1 MGVYNCDNA
10 NHVAPLSDGGF
21 MMCAYYDESL
31 YPVRRYSSTGQ
42 PIFAAGLVDTDF
54 SALASTGDDDIYAIV
69 GKGPNVKLIRL
80 ALPGDRVKMPN
91 GADSYP
97 VLEGDEGKDPNA
109 VPVGG
114 LAVSVSPNG
123 GADAYAPITGKN
135 VVCVFDLA
143 TGKKKADLPVP
154 SVQDIAIDYN
164 GTIWVITGKDIS
176 ILSPDGKVEK
186 KFAAGVDAPRY
197 LAAGRDR
204 LAVVDE
210 TAARVA
216 VLSTEG
222 KVIHVMGK
230 QRPIG
235 EFVPVGTDYWR
246 NPRGTCFLNDGRL
259 VVCEYYRTRI
269 LNPDTGKILYE
280 IVSDFVDTVVVHP
293 TRSEYVI
300 DSLGIF
306 RVDQKTGAWQ
316 WLLEAPRWTNRNYFD
331 GAKWTERPDPFGNP
345 MEIVVLGGRTFVAY
359 WLVENALRMVDV
371 TDPLHPRLALIVMW
385 EKAITD
391 HKAWFPK
398 DGTLQLVDDPTF
410 RLASNPRAAFAKDGS
425 IMHGYNAGDKGDM
438 PTLRRIPF
446 KGLDEKNNPIF
457 DWANPTITAT
467 GAEKTKQ
474 KMAFTDAGL
483 SIDRSTDDVYFGG
496 MTAQFNECIPA
507 FFRGATGVG
516 KFNAQGKPMWFSR
529 SSGGNYLWAAAI
541 NDGKN
546 SYVLATKI
554 LSGQVDVFDADGMRL
569 ATSNWSWPTS
579 YTSGWVDCS
588 HSVSPFIRPDGKIG
602 AYVEDDA
609 IGRLNRIRMDG
620 ADTIRKTTTAID
632 WKPTGAVAGAAPMA
646 ESAGAKGV
654 EKVQVLPKIPELKVD
669 GDWSAWAKAGVV
681 PQIVALPVVNFKH
694 CIMPEDIWQTFNSGT
709 AIGAMAHDGKF
720 IYVYFVVTC
729 DGMQFDAA
737 TPGEMCMYDSIEFWA
752 ELDQFGLGFTRD
764 GSPQL
769 FKYRFYDD
777 AGKPYSPSHSIA
789 KENVWGAKLD
799 DLASHP
805 LGRQLAEITG
815 VSFKNKRGYAV
826 MGRIPFIEIKLV
838 GGIAGRG
845 GNDVLNLKSEGD
857 IVRLGVDFDGV
868 TAMGH
873 AQDFKIAWPA
883 SLMFG
888 DPSRSVPFVLG
899 K

>member
-1 MGVYNCDNA
+1 MPGV
-10 NHVAPLSDGGF
+10 G
-21 MMCAYYDESL
+21 
-31 YPVRRYSSTGQ
+31 
-42 PIFAAGLVDTDF
+42 
-54 SALASTGDDDIYAIV
+54 
-69 GKGPNVKLIRL
+69 
-80 ALPGDRVKMPN
+80 
-91 GADSYP
+91 
-97 VLEGDEGKDPNA
+97 
-109 VPVGG
+109 
-114 LAVSVSPNG
+114 
-123 GADAYAPITGKN
+123 
-135 VVCVFDLA
+135 
-143 TGKKKADLPVP
+143 
-154 SVQDIAIDYN
+154 DIAIDYR
-164 GTIWVITGKDIS
+164 GTMWVITGKDIS
-176 ILSPDGKVEK
+176 TLTPDGKVDRR
-186 KFAAGVDAPRY
+186 FPAGVETPKF
-197 LAAGRDR
+197 LAAGKDR
-204 LAVVDE
+204 LAVVGSD
-210 TAARVA
+210 AARVA
-216 VLSTEG
+216 VLNTGG
-222 KVIHVMGK
+222 KVILAMGK

-235 EFVPVGTDYWR
+235 EFVPVGTDFWR
-246 NPRGTCFLNDGRL
+246 NPRGACFLNDGRL

-269 LNPDTGKILYE
+269 LNPDTGKVLNE
-280 IVSDFVDTVVVHP
+280 IISDFVDTVVVHP
-293 TRSEYVI
+293 AKTDYLIS
-300 DSLGIF
+300 SLGVF

-316 WLLEAPRWTNRNYFD
+316 WLLEAPRWANRNYFD
-331 GAKWTERPDPFGNP
+331 GAKWSERFEGFGNP

-359 WLVENALRMVDV
+359 WLVESSMRMVDV
-371 TDPLHPRLALIVMW
+371 TDPLHPRLALNVMW
-385 EKAITD
+385 EKAVID
-391 HKAWFPK
+391 HQAWFPK
-398 DGTLQLVDDPTF
+398 DGTLQLVNDPTM
-410 RLASNPRAAFAKDGS
+410 RLASNPRASFAKDGS
-425 IMHGYNAGDKGDM
+425 IIQCYMAGDKGDM

-457 DWANPTITAT
+457 DWANPVITAT
-467 GAEKTKQ
+467 GAEKTRQ

-483 SIDRSTDDVYFGG
+483 CVDRSNDDIYIGG
-496 MTAQFNECIPA
+496 MTAQFNECIPV

-529 SSGGNYLWAAAI
+529 SSGGNYLWTGAI

-554 LSGQVDVFDADGMRL
+554 LCGQVDVFDADGLRL

-588 HSVSPFIRPDGKIG
+588 HSVSPFLRPDGKIG

-609 IGRLNRIRMDG
+609 IGRVNRIRMDG
-620 ADTIRKTTTAID
+620 VDTIRKTTTAID
-632 WKPTGAVAGAAPMA
+632 WKQTAAAAGGTAAGAAPMA
-646 ESAGAKGV
+646 ERVAATGLQQ
-654 EKVQVLPKIPELKVD
+654 VQVLPKIPELKVD

-694 CIMPEDIWQTFNSGT
+694 CIMPDDLWQTFNCGT

-720 IYVYFVVTC
+720 LYVYFVVTC
-729 DGMQFDAA
+729 DGMRFDAA

-752 ELDQFGLGFTRD
+752 EMDQFGLGFTKD
-764 GSPQL
+764 GTPQL

-789 KENVWGAKLD
+789 RENVWGAKLD
-799 DLASHP
+799 DLSSHP

-815 VSFKNKRGYAV
+815 VSFRNKKGYAV

-845 GNDVLNLKSEGD
+845 GNDVLNIKGDGD
-857 IVRLGVDFDGV
+857 ILRLGVDFDGV

-873 AQDFKIAWPA
+873 GQDFKIAWPA